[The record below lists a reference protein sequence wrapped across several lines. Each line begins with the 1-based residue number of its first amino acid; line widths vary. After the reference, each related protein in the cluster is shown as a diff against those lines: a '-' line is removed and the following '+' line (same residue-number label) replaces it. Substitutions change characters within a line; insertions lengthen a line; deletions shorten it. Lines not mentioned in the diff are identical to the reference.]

1 MIDFK
6 PFDILL
12 VSGLPRSG
20 TSLMM
25 NVLGKGGV
33 ELFID
38 NTREANV
45 DNPKGYFEEQR
56 VKKLNEDNSWLE
68 ESKGKALKVVSPLL
82 PFLDLNYSYLI
93 IFMKRDIDEIIL
105 SQKKMMIRREISAP
119 SSDDE
124 EIKNTLEESLA
135 FTDSWLKGKKNIK
148 KVDIFYKALVSNPVE
163 SLKPISAIIENFN
176 LNESIKVIDQN
187 LYRNRIK

>member
-33 ELFID
+33 KLFID
-38 NTREANV
+38 NVREANI

-56 VKKLNEDNSWLE
+56 VKKLNEDNSWLDE
-68 ESKGKALKVVSPLL
+68 AEGKALKVVSPLL
-82 PFLDLNYSYLI
+82 PFLDLNYSYLV
-93 IFMKRDIDEIIL
+93 IFMRRDINEIIL
-105 SQKKMMIRREISAP
+105 SQKKMRTRRGVSIS

-124 EIKNTLEESLA
+124 EIKDTLEESLA
-135 FTDSWLKGKKNIK
+135 FTDLWLEGKNNIK
-148 KVDIFYKALVSNPVE
+148 KVDIFYKDLVNNPTQ
-163 SLKPISAIIENFN
+163 SLKPIDNIIKNFN
-176 LNESIKVIDQN
+176 LRASVKVIDQS
-187 LYRNRIK
+187 LYRNRSK